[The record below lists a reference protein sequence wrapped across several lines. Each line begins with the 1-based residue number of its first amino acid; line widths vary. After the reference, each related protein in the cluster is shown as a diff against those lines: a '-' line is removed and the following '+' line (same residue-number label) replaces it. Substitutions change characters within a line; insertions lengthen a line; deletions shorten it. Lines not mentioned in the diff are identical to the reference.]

1 MRKSSFAAVAAAAFV
16 VAGTASADIINVT
29 GAFVEIS
36 PPASVL
42 LGDLE
47 SNTEIFAF
55 AEMLGIDLESL
66 EVDITLPGFYDEL
79 ADLTPGVIFPE
90 TPVDV
95 FFAHAD
101 PVGAENFVQFIG
113 SITFDQDILGVIVL
127 TSNLDATD
135 DGLGHPGTQYPTGLI
150 RGRGMDFAGANFD
163 FITLSEDRRT
173 ITVDWRARHS
183 VDQIRIITA
192 VPGPGGLV
200 LLVGAGLVGVRRR
213 RR

>member
-1 MRKSSFAAVAAAAFV
+1 MRKKSLVPALAAFV
-16 VAGTASADIINVT
+16 FAGTASADIINVT

-36 PPASVL
+36 PPPSVL
-42 LGDLE
+42 MGDLE
-47 SNTEIFAF
+47 SSTEIFAF
-55 AEMLGIDLESL
+55 REMLGLEVESI
-66 EVDITLPGFYDEL
+66 EVDITLAGFYDEL
-79 ADLTPGVIFPE
+79 DDLTPGVIFPE
-90 TPVDV
+90 TPVDI
-95 FFAHAD
+95 FFVHAD
-101 PVGAENFVQFIG
+101 PVGAEDFVQYVG
-113 SITFDQDILGVIVL
+113 TITFDQDILGVIVL

-173 ITVDWRARHS
+173 ITIDWRARHS

-192 VPGPGGLV
+192 VPAPGGLA
-200 LLVGAGLVGVRRR
+200 LLAGAGLVGIRRR